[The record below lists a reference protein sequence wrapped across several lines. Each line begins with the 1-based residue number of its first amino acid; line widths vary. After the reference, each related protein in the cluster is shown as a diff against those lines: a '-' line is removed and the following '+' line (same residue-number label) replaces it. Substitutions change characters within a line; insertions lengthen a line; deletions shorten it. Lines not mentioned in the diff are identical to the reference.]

1 MNEYLM
7 NVMAKQRI
15 YDAMH
20 EAATARIAERAR
32 QADGPRRSV
41 LASAGTLLRR
51 PGRALRR
58 LPRRRPR
65 QLARHQPRVE
75 PALRQQGGVGP
86 ASTTRPSSSTTIWS
100 ARLTVESRWA
110 MMTVVR

>member
-32 QADGPRRSV
+32 QASGPRRSI
-41 LASAGTLLRR
+41 LASARTLLQRA
-51 PGRALRR
+51 GRALR
-58 LPRRRPR
+58 
-65 QLARHQPRVE
+65 AY
-75 PALRQQGGVGP
+75 PAGAP
-86 ASTTRPSSSTTIWS
+86 ASWRDT
-100 ARLTVESRWA
+100 SRA
-110 MMTVVR
+110 